1 MIRQIERLNLLTSSV
16 RSILAILNESQKTP
30 LEISTALIGVGILAE
45 EADDIVAELWDKC
58 AWSDLSGDP
67 LEIIPADDAEEPE
80 SDETIADGHP
90 STYEAKIPLEGR
102 KFPYPGS
109 PEAKEIVEKVKQQE
123 RKLRGRPAKNGG
135 KS

>member
-58 AWSDLSGDP
+58 AWPDMAGEPIQTVLCETP
-67 LEIIPADDAEEPE
+67 EEPE
-80 SDETIADGHP
+80 SDETSTGGHP
-90 STYEAKIPLEGR
+90 STYEVKIPLEGR

-123 RKLRGRPAKNGG
+123 RKTPG
-135 KS
+135 KTGKERR

>member
-1 MIRQIERLNLLTSSV
+1 MIKQIERLNLLTSSV

-80 SDETIADGHP
+80 SDETITGGHLTAD
-90 STYEAKIPLEGR
+90 EVKIPSGR
-102 KFPYPGS
+102 KFPLPGS
-109 PEAKEIVEKVKQQE
+109 PEAAEIVERVKQAE
-123 RKLRGRPAKNGG
+123 RKRRGRPK
-135 KS
+135 KTEVEE

>member
-80 SDETIADGHP
+80 SDETITSDP
-90 STYEAKIPLEGR
+90 STYEVKIPLEGR

-123 RKLRGRPAKNGG
+123 RKRRERPAKNGG

>member
-1 MIRQIERLNLLTSSV
+1 MIKQIERLNLLTSSV

-80 SDETIADGHP
+80 SDETSADGYL
-90 STYEAKIPLEGR
+90 TACEDKIPSGR
-102 KFPYPGS
+102 KFPFPGS
-109 PEAKEIVEKVKQQE
+109 PEAAEIVEKVKQQE